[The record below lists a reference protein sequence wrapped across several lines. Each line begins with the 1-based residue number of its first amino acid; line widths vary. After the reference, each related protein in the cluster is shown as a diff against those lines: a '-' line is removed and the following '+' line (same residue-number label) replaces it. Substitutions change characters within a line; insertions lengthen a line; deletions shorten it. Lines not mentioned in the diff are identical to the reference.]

1 MTSVT
6 WVCGCGAECAAV
18 VVNGDDIMAFYKDK
32 CVEYSPA
39 QPKSFAMIM
48 IYPLV
53 GSWAG

>member
-39 QPKSFAMIM
+39 QPKSFAIII